1 MGSLE
6 LPQPVNGSIEV
17 YGATQKINDTLTEN
31 FAKRG
36 RMAGELVLATL
47 TETPYHPAI
56 DGIGF
61 GIEVSNVY
69 EGYGDDEAATKDTV
83 DEARDALAEFLT
95 ADVPGSR
102 RVGLESYPTRYL
114 SLLRDVAPTRRTPKV
129 HTAAFEE
136 ALVETSRSKGIQV
149 AGPGQAIEI
158 IRRAPKYI
166 ELLRLT
172 GNVPRHFDEPLLVD
186 AVTLQGRI
194 VNTRVVKRLS
204 IFKDYYQVGMPEDIK
219 SRGGRAPGS
228 TIARRIEDRVVDLR
242 TRRTKR

>member
-1 MGSLE
+1 
-6 LPQPVNGSIEV
+6 
-17 YGATQKINDTLTEN
+17 
-31 FAKRG
+31 
-36 RMAGELVLATL
+36 
-47 TETPYHPAI
+47 
-56 DGIGF
+56 
-61 GIEVSNVY
+61 
-69 EGYGDDEAATKDTV
+69 
-83 DEARDALAEFLT
+83 
-95 ADVPGSR
+95 
-102 RVGLESYPTRYL
+102 
-114 SLLRDVAPTRRTPKV
+114 KV

-136 ALVETSRSKGIQV
+136 ALVETSRSRGIQV

-158 IRRAPKYI
+158 VRRAPTHS

-204 IFKDYYQVGMPEDIK
+204 LFRDYYQVGMPEDIK